1 MRRAMLLGVVI
12 AVGAATMAVG
22 AAQGPSE
29 AQLDAAGM
37 VKVKDNLYYIAG
49 EGPWNRDAF
58 SGGNIGVFIADE
70 GVTIVDTKLPGWGP
84 TILERIR
91 TVTDKPVVAIIN
103 THTHGD
109 HVGSNSAFPDS
120 VNIVAHENTK
130 ANMEGMDA
138 FQGDGARFLPDTT
151 YSEKMSI
158 GSGDGQIDLYHF
170 GPGHT
175 NGDTFIVFPALGV
188 MHTGDM
194 FAWKDSPFM
203 DRSNGGSGVAY
214 PDTLAKAVAGIP
226 GVDTIIP
233 GHIPMTSWS
242 DFVRYQ
248 RFNADVL
255 AAARAGLESGQS
267 AEEAM
272 AAFDLSDGY
281 PDYRTDRLL
290 AAFET
295 IYAELQE

>member
-1 MRRAMLLGVVI
+1 MLLGILI
-12 AVGAATMAVG
+12 AVGAVSIAVS
-22 AAQGPSE
+22 AAQGPQQ

-49 EGPWNRDAF
+49 DGPWNRDAF

-109 HVGSNSAFPDS
+109 HVGSNNAFPES
-120 VNIVAHENTK
+120 VNVIAHENTK

-138 FQGDGARFLPDTT
+138 FQGAGARFLPDTT
-151 YSEKMSI
+151 YSARMSI
-158 GSGDGQIDLYHF
+158 GSGDAQIDLYHF

-188 MHTGDM
+188 MHAGDM

-203 DRSNGGSGVAY
+203 DRNNGGSGVAF
-214 PDTLAKAVAGIP
+214 PETLAKAVAGIS
-226 GVDTIIP
+226 GVDTVIP
-233 GHIPMTSWS
+233 GHIPMTSWT

-255 AAARAGLESGQS
+255 AAARAGLESGRAA
-267 AEEAM
+267 AEAA
-272 AAFDLSDGY
+272 AAFNLSDGY
-281 PDYRTDRLL
+281 PDYRTDRLQ

-295 IYAELQE
+295 IYTELQ

>member
-1 MRRAMLLGVVI
+1 MLLGILI
-12 AVGAATMAVG
+12 AVGAVSIAVS
-22 AAQGPSE
+22 AAQGPQQ

-49 EGPWNRDAF
+49 DGPWNRDAF

-109 HVGSNSAFPDS
+109 HVGSNNAFPES
-120 VNIVAHENTK
+120 VNVIAHENTK

-138 FQGDGARFLPDTT
+138 FQGAGARFLPDTT
-151 YSEKMSI
+151 YSARMSI
-158 GSGDGQIDLYHF
+158 GSGDAQIDLYHF

-188 MHTGDM
+188 MHAGDM

-203 DRSNGGSGVAY
+203 DRNNGGSGVAF
-214 PDTLAKAVAGIP
+214 PETLAKAVAGIS
-226 GVDTIIP
+226 GVDTVIP
-233 GHIPMTSWS
+233 GHIPMTSWT

-255 AAARAGLESGQS
+255 AAARAGLESGRTA
-267 AEEAM
+267 AEAA
-272 AAFDLSDGY
+272 AAFNLSDGY
-281 PDYRTDRLL
+281 PDYRTDRLQ

-295 IYAELQE
+295 IYTELQ

>member
-1 MRRAMLLGVVI
+1 MTRGMLLGVLI
-12 AVGAATMAVG
+12 AVGAVSMAVG

-58 SGGNIGVFIADE
+58 SGGNVGVFIAGE

-84 TILERIR
+84 TILDRIR

-120 VNIVAHENTK
+120 VNIIAHENTK

-214 PDTLAKAVAGIP
+214 PETLAKAVAGIP

>member
-1 MRRAMLLGVVI
+1 MLLGILI
-12 AVGAATMAVG
+12 AVGAVSIAVS
-22 AAQGPSE
+22 AAQGPQQ
-29 AQLDAAGM
+29 AQLAAAGM

-49 EGPWNRDAF
+49 DGPWNRDAF

-109 HVGSNSAFPDS
+109 HVGSNNAFPES
-120 VNIVAHENTK
+120 VNVIAHENTK

-138 FQGDGARFLPDTT
+138 FQGAGARFLPDTT
-151 YSEKMSI
+151 YSARMSI
-158 GSGDGQIDLYHF
+158 GSGDAQIDLYHF

-188 MHTGDM
+188 MHAGDM

-203 DRSNGGSGVAY
+203 DRNNGGSGVAF
-214 PDTLAKAVAGIP
+214 PETLAKAVAGIS
-226 GVDTIIP
+226 GVDTVIP
-233 GHIPMTSWS
+233 GHIPMTSWT

-255 AAARAGLESGQS
+255 AAARAGLESGRTA
-267 AEEAM
+267 AEAA
-272 AAFDLSDGY
+272 AAFNLSDGY
-281 PDYRTDRLL
+281 PDYRTDRLQ

-295 IYAELQE
+295 IYTELQ

>member
-1 MRRAMLLGVVI
+1 MRRGTLLGVVI
-12 AVGAATMAVG
+12 AAGAASMAIG
-22 AAQGPSE
+22 AAQGPQQ
-29 AQLDAAGM
+29 AQLDAAGL

-49 EGPWNRDAF
+49 DGPWNRAAF
-58 SGGNIGVFIADE
+58 SGGNVGVFIADE

-84 TILERIR
+84 AILERIR
-91 TVTDKPVVAIIN
+91 TVTDKPVVAIVN

-109 HVGSNSAFPDS
+109 HVGSNDFFPDS
-120 VNIVAHENTK
+120 VNIVAHENTR

-138 FQGDGARFLPDTT
+138 FQGAGARFLPDTT
-151 YSEKMSI
+151 YSEKTSI
-158 GSGDGQIDLYHF
+158 GSGDGRIDLYHF

-188 MHTGDM
+188 MHAGDM
-194 FAWKDSPFM
+194 FAWKDAPFL
-203 DRSNGGSGVAY
+203 DRNSGGSGVAF
-214 PDTLAKAVAGIP
+214 PETLARAVDGISN
-226 GVDTIIP
+226 VDTVIP

-255 AAARAGLESGQS
+255 AAAKAGLAAGRTAAQ
-267 AEEAM
+267 AA

-281 PDYRTDRLL
+281 PDYRTDRLE
-290 AAFET
+290 AAFRT
-295 IYAELQE
+295 IYEELQ

>member
-1 MRRAMLLGVVI
+1 MRRAVLLGVVLG
-12 AVGAATMAVG
+12 VGAVSLAVG

-29 AQLDAAGM
+29 AQLGAAGM
-37 VKVKDNLYYIAG
+37 VQVADNLYYIAG

-70 GVTIVDTKLPGWGP
+70 GVTLVDTKLPGWGP
-84 TILERIR
+84 TILERVR
-91 TVTDKPVVAIIN
+91 SVTDKPVVAIIN

-109 HVGSNSAFPDS
+109 HVGSNSAFADS
-120 VNIVAHENTK
+120 VNIIAHENTK
-130 ANMEGMDA
+130 ANMTGMDA

-158 GSGDGQIDLYHF
+158 GSGDGRIDLYHF

-175 NGDTFIVFPALGV
+175 DGDTFIVFPALGV
-188 MHTGDM
+188 MHAGDM

-203 DRSNGGSGVAY
+203 DRNNGGSGVAF
-214 PDTLAKAVAGIP
+214 PETLARAVAGIS
-226 GVDTIIP
+226 GVDTVIP
-233 GHIPMTSWS
+233 GHIPMTSWT

-267 AEEAM
+267 AQEAM

-281 PDYRTDRLL
+281 PDYRTDRLQ

>member
-1 MRRAMLLGVVI
+1 MRRGMLLGIVI
-12 AVGAATMAVG
+12 AVGAVSMAAG
-22 AAQGPSE
+22 AAQGPSP
-29 AQLDAAGM
+29 AQLDAAGL

-58 SGGNIGVFIADE
+58 SGGNVGVFIASE

-203 DRSNGGSGVAY
+203 DRNNGGSGVAY
-214 PDTLAKAVAGIP
+214 PETLAKAVAGIP
-226 GVDTIIP
+226 GVDTVIP

-267 AEEAM
+267 AEAAM

>member
-1 MRRAMLLGVVI
+1 MTRGMLLGVVI
-12 AVGAATMAVG
+12 ALGAVSMAVG

-29 AQLDAAGM
+29 AQLDAAGL
-37 VKVKDNLYYIAG
+37 VQVKDNLYYIAG

-58 SGGNIGVFIADE
+58 SGGNVGVFIASE

-84 TILERIR
+84 TILDRIR

-120 VNIVAHENTK
+120 VNIIAHENTK

-214 PDTLAKAVAGIP
+214 PETLAKAVAGIP
-226 GVDTIIP
+226 GVDTVIP

-255 AAARAGLESGQS
+255 AAARTGLDSGQS

-272 AAFDLSDGY
+272 AAFDLSEGY